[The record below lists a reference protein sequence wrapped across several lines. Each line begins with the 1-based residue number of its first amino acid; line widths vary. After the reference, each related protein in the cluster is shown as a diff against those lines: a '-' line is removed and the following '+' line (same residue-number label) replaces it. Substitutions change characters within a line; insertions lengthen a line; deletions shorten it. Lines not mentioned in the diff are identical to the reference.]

1 MPTPASPIRRA
12 GIELRKEAESLIDP
26 ERQPHLAFDET
37 RSPPAART
45 SELRDSVRYPGQGK
59 GVPVGAIREGRAPRR
74 LFYFAVAAMLVVPI
88 LPAQAHAPRQRTFE
102 SDFVLHIRCDGFS
115 LRDQVHVTG
124 RTQRFFNQDGTRRR
138 YTVHSLWEGTITN
151 KTTGEV
157 VGSDP
162 GHWQDT
168 FVGSVITTRG
178 QLYSIRIAS
187 LGIFIQGIGRI
198 VTDLNTG
205 KVLFESSSDAHHQ
218 DYGDLCDALA

>member
-1 MPTPASPIRRA
+1 M
-12 GIELRKEAESLIDP
+12 GGL
-26 ERQPHLAFDET
+26 
-37 RSPPAART
+37 
-45 SELRDSVRYPGQGK
+45 
-59 GVPVGAIREGRAPRR
+59 REGRARR
-74 LFYFAVAAMLVVPI
+74 RMFCFAVAAMLVVPI
-88 LPAQAHAPRQRTFE
+88 LPARANAPRQRTLE
-102 SDFVLHIRCDGFS
+102 SDFVLRIRCDGFT

-138 YTVHSLWEGTITN
+138 DTIHYLWEGTITN
-151 KTTGEV
+151 RTTVEV

-178 QLYSIRIAS
+178 LLYSIRIAS

-205 KVLFESSSDAHHQ
+205 EVLFESSSDAHHQ
-218 DYGDLCDALA
+218 NYGDLCDALA